1 VVIFIIDIFGH
12 KNTTSDILQEEEE
25 DQNQLVT
32 TPHGHNM
39 EDECTYNHEQV
50 ITT

>member
-1 VVIFIIDIFGH
+1 MKAHH
-12 KNTTSDILQEEEE
+12 KQEADILQEEEE